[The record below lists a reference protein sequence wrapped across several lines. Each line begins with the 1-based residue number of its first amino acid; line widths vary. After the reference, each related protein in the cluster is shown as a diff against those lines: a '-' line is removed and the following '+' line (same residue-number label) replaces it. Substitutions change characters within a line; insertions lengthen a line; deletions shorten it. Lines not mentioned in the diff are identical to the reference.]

1 MQDEHMYELISIDE
15 SEPPHSDDETER
27 GDWFKYQI
35 AQGDNM
41 ITGYRRGKLR
51 TVKREVK
58 TIIVGLNERRSG
70 KRKQPPARSAS
81 KKQARN

>member
-1 MQDEHMYELISIDE
+1 MQDEHKYELVSIDE
-15 SEPPHSDDETER
+15 AEPPQTNDKTES

-51 TVKREVK
+51 TVRREVK
-58 TIIVGLNERRSG
+58 TIIIGLNERRSG
-70 KRKQPPARSAS
+70 KRKPPPARSAS
-81 KKQARN
+81 KKQAKN

>member
-1 MQDEHMYELISIDE
+1 MQDEQMYELVSIDE
-15 SEPPHSDDETER
+15 SEPPSNDDDIA
-27 GDWFKYQI
+27 GDDWFRYQI
-35 AQGDNM
+35 SQGENV

-70 KRKQPPARSAS
+70 KRKQPAARAAS
-81 KKQARN
+81 KKQAKN